1 MPLIAQWVR
10 QRPWL
15 AAGIAGAAGGF
26 AGVASGMAAA
36 ASAVASAS
44 AGVEVFP
51 LPGLGLLEMVAR
63 LDCYVTVLR
72 SGQKGYRGHSF
83 CLAQIRSSWSPQLPP
98 RPPLPAVHLLHHT
111 LW

>member
-36 ASAVASAS
+36 ASAVGA
-44 AGVEVFP
+44 
-51 LPGLGLLEMVAR
+51 
-63 LDCYVTVLR
+63 
-72 SGQKGYRGHSF
+72 
-83 CLAQIRSSWSPQLPP
+83 LAFGGISTKATNS
-98 RPPLPAVHLLHHT
+98 
-111 LW
+111 